1 MTDATAAERNK
12 AMRLRKKRG
21 LVAVTVPSMKVSI
34 DINAADLP
42 KVLALAVDDADET

>member
-21 LVAVTVPSMKVSI
+21 LIAVTIPSQKVSI
-34 DINAADLP
+34 DIREADMP
-42 KVLALAVDDADET
+42 KVLALAVKDEGGS